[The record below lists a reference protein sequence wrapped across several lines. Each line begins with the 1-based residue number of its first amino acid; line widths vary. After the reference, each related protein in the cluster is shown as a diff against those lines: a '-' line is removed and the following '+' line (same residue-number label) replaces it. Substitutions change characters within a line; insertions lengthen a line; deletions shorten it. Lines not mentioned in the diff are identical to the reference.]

1 MIGSRQCLPERSGG
15 FAGLVSL
22 PAALALLL
30 GLVGCQS
37 QHHQTLH
44 VVVVPTDRLEW
55 LQREGNDRIQLTP
68 LLQEYQRLHPGVQ
81 LQLSVVPEA

>member
-1 MIGSRQCLPERSGG
+1 VFGPRQCLPERSGG

-30 GLVGCQS
+30 SLASCQR

-44 VVVVPTDRLEW
+44 VVVVPTGRLEW
-55 LQREGNDRIQLTP
+55 LQREGNDRIQWTP

-81 LQLSVVPEA
+81 LQLSVVPES